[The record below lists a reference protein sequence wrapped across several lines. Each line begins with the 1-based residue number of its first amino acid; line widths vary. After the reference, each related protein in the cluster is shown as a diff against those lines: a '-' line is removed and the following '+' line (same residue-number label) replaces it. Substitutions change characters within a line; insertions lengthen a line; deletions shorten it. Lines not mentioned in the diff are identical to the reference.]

1 MVAAVTPNK
10 EKEKKQDE
18 TAATGILPYHYVVY
32 QNSIQKALAEQY
44 SIAESAKAQG
54 LDPSPIV
61 ESPLALDLADR
72 VAKLLEIPIAERL
85 RELLKSN
92 RTELV
97 ALIMATEVASGKYE
111 LPEGQSRAEAAVRI
125 GLAIVTDGVTVAPI
139 QGVSAVRT
147 KKNSGG
153 GEYLSVEFAGPIR
166 SAGGTESAFTLVIAD
181 QVRKALGLEKYNASA
196 FDDEVG
202 RFVEELR
209 IYERDVG
216 NFQYKISDQ
225 DVQKAISNLPVEIDG
240 VWTDNY
246 EVVVHR
252 DMKRMST
259 NRVRGG
265 ALRVLNDGIV
275 GKSKKLP
282 KLLADLGINDW
293 GWLSEL
299 SGGKQQGTDETKQ
312 SSSHFEEV
320 ISGRPVLS
328 TPGKPGGFRL
338 RYGRAI
344 NTGIHAVGIHPSV
357 AALLNYPVVVGTQIK
372 VDMPGKGASI
382 AMVDTL
388 ETPIVKLK
396 DGSVIRVKSVEH
408 ASSIAPQLESILY
421 LGDLLVSFGDFLE
434 NNYKLHPSAYVEEW
448 WAQEFA
454 EELDHRYSSVESA
467 SKALGV
473 EEKKIEGL
481 KNSPLRVS
489 PTFEETEK
497 ISRILGVPLH
507 PRHLLYWDQL
517 SPDEILQLREVTSVA
532 SEESPS
538 RSVLVHVPTGL
549 KPTLEKL
556 GVEHSPIDDSQVI
569 ISGDQA
575 LTFATSLG
583 LLGEKKPLP
592 EKWSSSIEL
601 VSLLSGMQIKAKSSA
616 FIGVRVGRP
625 EKAMPRKMRPP
636 VQGLFPV
643 GRSTGMSRDILAASE
658 RTGAF
663 NVEIVN
669 LECPSCRSRAITS
682 RCPFCDVETKLFKAC
697 VQCGKRYPDSGDTKC
712 PACNGQLRYS
722 SISPY
727 PLKQELKKASMR
739 VGYSPQKP
747 LKGVLGLTN
756 DLKIPERLEKV
767 LLRQKYDLSVYRDGT
782 IRYDATNVPLTHF
795 KPKQIQT
802 SVEKLKELG
811 YTKDIFGAPLER
823 DDQTLELLMQDVV
836 IPFEAGTFL
845 VSVAK
850 YVDELLVHQYNMQ
863 PYYRVE
869 STQDLLGHLI
879 VGLAPHTS
887 VGIIGRVIGYTNAQ
901 ACFATPYWHS
911 AKRRDCDGDG
921 DSILLVMDVLLNFS
935 RKFLPSMIGGLMDA
949 PLLIQPLILPK
960 EVQRQAHHMD
970 SSWFYPTKFYTSCAQ
985 EGLSPADARKKGG
998 IEIIMDRLGKDTQH
1012 YNFGFTHDTDAITI
1026 RQSRSSYSTL
1036 VTLTEKLDRQIEIA
1050 QKINAVN
1057 PDEVVKSVLRTHLLP
1072 DIIGN
1077 TKAFTSQRFR
1087 CKSCSAKYRRMP
1099 IRGVCLSCGGELQ
1112 PSVTRGSVQ
1121 KYLQLGLR
1129 LSEKYNVG
1137 EYLRSRFV
1145 IASEELAT
1153 LFVPEG
1159 HQSDMSDY
1167 FGAKDDEVGEQVDE
1181 YESARMGSFTAS
1193 DNATVAPIQPL
1204 IETMNLVGSK
1214 AESAT
1219 AIQEEKRIIQER
1231 ELQHHDNQDNML
1243 LIGTKENDAKQE
1255 EGRERK
1261 NGKRAKST
1269 AAEQYQTTLF

>member
-1 MVAAVTPNK
+1 MRDITPMVAAVTSQDAEKK
-10 EKEKKQDE
+10 EKEE
-18 TAATGILPYHYVVY
+18 TSAGAIPPHYITY
-32 QNSIQKALAEQY
+32 QGSIQRALAEQY
-44 SIAESAKAQG
+44 SIAQAAKAQG
-54 LDPSPIV
+54 LDPSLVV

-85 RELLKSN
+85 RELLKTN
-92 RTELV
+92 RTELA
-97 ALIMATEVASGKYE
+97 ALIMANEVASGKYD
-111 LPEGQSRAEAAVRI
+111 LPEGQSRSEAAVRI

-147 KKNSGG
+147 KKNASG

-202 RFVEELR
+202 RFIEELR

-216 NFQYKISDQ
+216 NFQYKVSDH

-328 TPGKPGGFRL
+328 MPGKPGGFRL
-338 RYGRAI
+338 RYGRAP

-396 DGSVIRVKSVEH
+396 DGSVTRVKSVEH

-434 NNYKLHPSAYVEEW
+434 NNHKLLPSAYVEEW

-454 EELDHRYSSVESA
+454 VELDHRYSSIESA
-467 SKALGV
+467 SKALGIDQ
-473 EEKKIEGL
+473 EKVNAL
-481 KNSPLRVS
+481 RTSPLKIF
-489 PTFEETEK
+489 PTFTEAER
-497 ISRILGVPLH
+497 ISRVLGVPLH

-517 SPDEILQLREVTSVA
+517 TPEEIFELKRASKVEEHKEESTLVRVDVA
-532 SEESPS
+532 SA
-538 RSVLVHVPTGL
+538 
-549 KPTLEKL
+549 KPLLERL
-556 GVEHSPIDDSQVI
+556 GVEHSLVDESHAM

-575 LTFATSLG
+575 RAFASCLG
-583 LLGEKKPLP
+583 LNDEPSFD
-592 EKWSSSIEL
+592 ENRSSSWSSSLEL
-601 VSLLSGMQIKAKSSA
+601 VSLLSGVQIRAKSSA

-643 GRSTGMSRDILAASE
+643 GRSMGMSRDILAASE
-658 RTGAF
+658 RTSGF
-663 NVEIVN
+663 TVEIVN
-669 LECPSCRSRAITS
+669 LECPKCQSRAITA
-682 RCPFCDVETKLFKAC
+682 RCPFCNVETRLFKAC
-697 VQCGKRYPDSGDTKC
+697 AQCGKRYNNDEDGSTNNKC
-712 PACNGQLRYS
+712 PACGGQLRYS
-722 SISPY
+722 STSPY
-727 PLKQELKKASMR
+727 PLKQELKKAAMR
-739 VGYSPQKP
+739 VGYGPQKP

-795 KPKQIQT
+795 KPRQIQT

-811 YTKDIFGAPLER
+811 YTKDVYGAALER

-850 YVDELLVHQYNMQ
+850 YVDELLVHQYNAD
-863 PYYRVE
+863 PYYNVE
-869 STQDLLGHLI
+869 TTQDLLGHLI

-921 DSILLVMDVLLNFS
+921 DSLLLVMDVLLNFS
-935 RKFLPSMIGGLMDA
+935 KKFLPSMIGGLMDA

-970 SSWFYPTKFYTSCAQ
+970 SSWSYPARFYASCAQ
-985 EGLSPADARKKGG
+985 EGLAPAEARKKGG
-998 IEIIMDRLGKDTQH
+998 IEIIMDRLGKETQH
-1012 YNFGFTHDTDAITI
+1012 YNFGFTHDTDTITI

-1057 PDEVVKSVLRTHLLP
+1057 PDDVVRSVLRTHLLP

-1099 IRGVCLSCGGELQ
+1099 IRAACLACGGELQ

-1129 LSEKYNVG
+1129 LSAKYDVG

-1153 LFVPEG
+1153 LFVPED

-1167 FGAKDDEVGEQVDE
+1167 FSAGGGAEASGVG
-1181 YESARMGSFTAS
+1181 SLI
-1193 DNATVAPIQPL
+1193 VAPTTAATENGL
-1204 IETMNLVGSK
+1204 AIETPYAKEAHGAALEHFSPEEKKLAAQNIRNYDEDTNKNVAGSSSNNKKKGSK
-1214 AESAT
+1214 
-1219 AIQEEKRIIQER
+1219 KP
-1231 ELQHHDNQDNML
+1231 
-1243 LIGTKENDAKQE
+1243 
-1255 EGRERK
+1255 
-1261 NGKRAKST
+1261 
-1269 AAEQYQTTLF
+1269 AEQYQTTLF